1 MNILIVDDDPDICVM
16 MRILLQAEGWTTE
29 EVTSGQE
36 ALQRLDE
43 ISQFD
48 VLVLDYRM
56 PGLTGIELARNLREE
71 STTPP
76 MIMCSAYLNPEI
88 EDEAKELGVPTVSK
102 ADLKLLVEMIR
113 AHAGSRSGE
122 YQAEA

>member
-1 MNILIVDDDPDICVM
+1 MKILIVDDDPDICVM
-16 MRILLQAEGWTTE
+16 MRILLQAEGWATE
-29 EVTSGQE
+29 EVTSGME

-71 STTPP
+71 SIKPP

-113 AHAGSRSGE
+113 AHAGSPTGE
-122 YQAEA
+122 